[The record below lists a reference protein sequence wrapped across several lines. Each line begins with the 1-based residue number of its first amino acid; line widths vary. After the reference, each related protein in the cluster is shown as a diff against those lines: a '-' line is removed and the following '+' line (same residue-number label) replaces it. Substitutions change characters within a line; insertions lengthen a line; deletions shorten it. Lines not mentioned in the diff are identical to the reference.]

1 MKEGD
6 DFNCS
11 CEGTGGNPPAIASW
25 YKGNVNISGPG
36 YLQEIL
42 SLKNVSRNTVGNYS
56 CSVKSYNLT
65 DGKQVEIQVL
75 RK

>member
-11 CEGTGGNPPAIASW
+11 CEGTGGNPPAIALW

-42 SLKNVSRNTVGNYS
+42 SLKNVTRNTVGNYG
-56 CSVKSYNLT
+56 CFVKSYNLT